1 MSSQTKDQLHVLE
14 TLLTDV
20 LELKEA
26 GGPHSRLAHAQGYAD
41 GYMRMLLD
49 AKLASQPE
57 LLRLVAAVRSRFYG
71 PSVAEVSSTNPS
83 EERVER
89 VSAAA

>member
-26 GGPHSRLAHAQGYAD
+26 GGAHSRLAHAQGYAD

-49 AKLASQPE
+49 AKLASQAE

-71 PSVAEVSSTNPS
+71 PSFAEVSSSNAS
-83 EERVER
+83 EERAEHVG
-89 VSAAA
+89 AAA

>member
-49 AKLASQPE
+49 TKLASQAE
-57 LLRLVAAVRSRFYG
+57 LLRLVSAVRSRFYG
-71 PSVAEVSSTNPS
+71 PLTAEVSSAGAS
-83 EERVER
+83 EDHEQHVG
-89 VSAAA
+89 VAA